1 MALSL
6 KQCNLNPMLV
16 SQNVFEMLHHTKQVP
31 CTHCHLLGVLL
42 ALRGENCY
50 QMKLTPYYTRVE
62 MGKNSRESKLFYVLD
77 YPLCSF

>member
-1 MALSL
+1 
-6 KQCNLNPMLV
+6 
-16 SQNVFEMLHHTKQVP
+16 MLHHTKQVP

-77 YPLCSF
+77 YYDYPLCSF